1 MRVAATTGPGR
12 LEVVDVSPPRVGTK
26 VLVRL
31 ERAGICGTDVKIL
44 EGSTSVSYP
53 RVLGHE
59 LVGTAA
65 QAPPDAKIHPGAR
78 VLVNPGINCANCYL
92 CGRDRPH
99 LCANGGLLGRDLDG
113 VFAEAIALEERF
125 LHPVPDRIPPD
136 EAGLLQV
143 LGTVVHSQQRVPVSS
158 DTVAVVIGLGVSG
171 MLHTQLLSERGAGCV
186 IGVTRSPWKLELAR
200 RLGADLV
207 AIPAEAARIVDQ
219 ASSGRG
225 ADLVVESVGTEE
237 TVVQSI
243 NLAGPGGDV
252 IIYGTVT
259 GGGTQMPYYQLYF
272 KELTLHNPRAALPR
286 DYDEAIRLAAEGRIH
301 LAPLITARYP
311 FEEVAAAF
319 SAARSSN
326 HLKVLLTP

>member
-1 MRVAATTGPGR
+1 MG
-12 LEVVDVSPPRVGTK
+12 VVVQ
-26 VLVRL
+26 L
-31 ERAGICGTDVKIL
+31 ERAGICGTDLKIL
-44 EGSTSVSYP
+44 DGATPVGYP

-59 LVGTAA
+59 LVGTVRA
-65 QAPPDAKIHPGAR
+65 QTGERRLPVGTR
-78 VLVNPGINCANCYL
+78 VLVNPGISCGRCYL
-92 CGRDRPH
+92 CHGDRPH
-99 LCANGGLLGRDLDG
+99 LCGHGGLLGRDLDG
-113 VFAEAIALEERF
+113 VFTEAIGLEERF

-186 IGVTRSPWKLELAR
+186 IGITRTPWKLELAR

-207 AIPAEAARIVDQ
+207 GTPDEATRIVAG

-225 ADLVVESVGTEE
+225 ADLVIESVGTEE

-243 NLAGPGGDV
+243 DLAGPGGDV

-259 GGGTQMPYYQLYF
+259 GGGTEMPYYQLYF

-301 LAPLITARYP
+301 LASLVTGRYP
-311 FEEVAAAF
+311 LTEAGAAFAAA
-319 SAARSSN
+319 RTGD
-326 HLKVLLTP
+326 HLKVLLIP

>member
-1 MRVAATTGPGR
+1 MG
-12 LEVVDVSPPRVGTK
+12 VVVQ
-26 VLVRL
+26 L
-31 ERAGICGTDVKIL
+31 ERAGICGTDLKIL
-44 EGSTSVSYP
+44 DGATPVGYP

-59 LVGTAA
+59 LVGTVRA
-65 QAPPDAKIHPGAR
+65 QTGERRLPGGTR
-78 VLVNPGINCANCYL
+78 VLVNPGISCGDCYL
-92 CGRDRPH
+92 CHRDRPH
-99 LCANGGLLGRDLDG
+99 LCGHGGLLGRDLDG
-113 VFAEAIALEERF
+113 VFTEAIELEERF

-143 LGTVVHSQQRVPVSS
+143 LGTVVHSQRPAPVSS

-186 IGVTRSPWKLELAR
+186 IGITRTPWKLELAR

-207 AIPAEAARIVDQ
+207 GTPDEAARIVAE

-225 ADLVVESVGTEE
+225 ADLVIESVGTEE

-243 NLAGPGGDV
+243 DLAGPGGDV

-259 GGGTQMPYYQLYF
+259 GSGKEMPYYQLYF
-272 KELTLHNPRAALPR
+272 KELTLHSPRAALPR

-301 LAPLITARYP
+301 LAALVTGRYP
-311 FEEVAAAF
+311 LEEASAAFAAA
-319 SAARSSN
+319 RTGD
-326 HLKVLLTP
+326 HLKVLLVP